1 MNTTLFF
8 LRSSEQKIA
17 TNMLPYTLVAD
28 GFNDSTLPNIY
39 THEYGFKNSDIGIYS
54 LTENEISGAAWIRLY
69 TESHGVK
76 GYIDNA
82 TPVLI
87 IGVIPDVRAQGIG
100 SLIMDQLLQEAA
112 VMYEQISVYVLSN
125 SRTIKFYEEL
135 GFIQQNGVNYSD
147 GFTMVKKLTKKEIT
161 RPTDGYDPRRWM
173 D

>member
-1 MNTTLFF
+1 
-8 LRSSEQKIA
+8 
-17 TNMLPYTLVAD
+17 MLPYTLVAD

-100 SLIMDQLLQEAA
+100 SLI
-112 VMYEQISVYVLSN
+112 EQISVYVLSN

>member
-1 MNTTLFF
+1 
-8 LRSSEQKIA
+8 
-17 TNMLPYTLVAD
+17 
-28 GFNDSTLPNIY
+28 
-39 THEYGFKNSDIGIYS
+39 
-54 LTENEISGAAWIRLY
+54 
-69 TESHGVK
+69 
-76 GYIDNA
+76 
-82 TPVLI
+82 
-87 IGVIPDVRAQGIG
+87 
-100 SLIMDQLLQEAA
+100 A